1 MNASFKYHYQWYP
14 RPVGITRECCCGIDA
29 DAIAEAIKEAIGD
42 ITCSC
47 DCVIDKIEEAKE
59 EVLDALQD
67 TCHCPCGDHDP
78 CGDMCGI
85 VTTDG
90 EFETMDINRLCCG
103 CFCRN

>member
-1 MNASFKYHYQWYP
+1 MDSRFIYHYLGAP
-14 RPVGITRECCCGIDA
+14 RPVGILRECCCGIDTSEIA
-29 DAIAEAIKEAIGD
+29 DAIINAIGN

-67 TCHCPCGDHDP
+67 TCHCHWEDSEPCHNT
-78 CGDMCGI
+78 CGI
-85 VTTDG
+85 VTADG
-90 EFETMDINRLCCG
+90 ELETMDINSLCCG